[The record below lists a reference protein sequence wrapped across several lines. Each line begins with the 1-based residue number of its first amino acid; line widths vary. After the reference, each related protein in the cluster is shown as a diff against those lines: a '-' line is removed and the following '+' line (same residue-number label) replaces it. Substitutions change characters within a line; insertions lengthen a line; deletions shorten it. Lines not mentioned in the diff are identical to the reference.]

1 MTRSR
6 WITHSLRVLV
16 KRATLPVRLAACVG
30 SGIPPHRALGRAQG
44 REYRLALDG
53 RSMRKIKAAEAET
66 TTSVDDIAESAT
78 TTENEPT
85 RGGKR

>member
-1 MTRSR
+1 
-6 WITHSLRVLV
+6 
-16 KRATLPVRLAACVG
+16 
-30 SGIPPHRALGRAQG
+30 
-44 REYRLALDG
+44 
-53 RSMRKIKAAEAET
+53 MRKIKAAEAET